1 MQEKAQESIWVLGAT
16 GYVGKALS
24 LELLKDTN
32 EKSLITCFG
41 NRRVDLELMER
52 SNLILNPLEEL
63 EEHWLK
69 RFPPKVIYHCAR
81 LAGTSPK
88 KRKEAALKGEKANRR
103 LIALLK
109 KMEKPPVIVY
119 CSGTLMYGPQSEEID
134 ESAPLAPTA
143 YAKQYAIAEQPWIE
157 AQQEGILD
165 VRMARPAWIFGPDSW
180 FLHFFLKVAWEHGA
194 VPYYGDGQQMMSL
207 LPLGDCAGQ
216 LKHCY
221 QEGEPGKDYNLYG
234 FAPISQKEFA
244 EAVAR
249 IMGLPTRNIPLEE
262 CLKSFGE
269 TVTEALCSNIP
280 VRTQHQAWKEKYQP
294 YFQDLDS
301 LLKTVIDKAAALSP
315 TS

>member
-24 LELLKDTN
+24 LELLADTN
-32 EKSLITCFG
+32 EEALLSCFG

-52 SNLILNPLEEL
+52 SNFILNPLEEL
-63 EEHWLK
+63 DAHWLK

-81 LAGTSPK
+81 LAGSTPK
-88 KRKEAALKGEKANRR
+88 KRKEAALKGAQANRR

-109 KMEKPPVIVY
+109 KMETPPVIVY
-119 CSGTLMYGPQSEEID
+119 CSGTLMYGPQVQEID

-157 AQQEGILD
+157 AQKEGVLD

-244 EAVAR
+244 EAVAQ
-249 IMGLPTRNIPLEE
+249 IMGLEARNIPLTACMER
-262 CLKSFGE
+262 FGE

-280 VRTQHQAWKEKYQP
+280 VRTQHQSWKETYTP
-294 YFQDLDS
+294 YYQDLSS
-301 LLKTVIDKAAALSP
+301 LLQSVIEEAKAFSLLS
-315 TS
+315 